1 MRTVCAALVALS
13 TMAALLTGCG
23 GDSGTDRSAAG
34 SSTAGGGSA
43 GLDPSA
49 PITEQL
55 ARTFPVPKAV
65 TGSPPGTAAAIKA
78 GRRACKGKTP
88 IEVRE
93 EFIGAAD
100 GLSEDQEKIIGELRR
115 YEKQAGN
122 SPNFAAGQL
131 GAGVYEATLPEKLK
145 IAGYRG
151 CVYELALQLRREL
164 AKKQR

>member
-23 GDSGTDRSAAG
+23 GDSGTDGSAAG
-34 SSTAGGGSA
+34 SSTTGGGTA

-55 ARTFPVPKAV
+55 ARTFPVPKPQPNE
-65 TGSPPGTAAAIKA
+65 PPGAAAAIEA
-78 GRRACKGKTP
+78 GRKACRGKTP

-93 EFIGAAD
+93 KFIDSAAN
-100 GLSEDQEKIIGELRR
+100 LTEDQEKIIGELPK
-115 YEKQAGN
+115 YEKQSGN

-131 GAGVYEATLPEKLK
+131 AAGVYEATLGEKK
-145 IAGYRG
+145 QIAGYRG

-164 AKKQR
+164 SKKQG